1 MPGPESGWM
10 DGNTTT
16 KKQTIFRIT
25 PVLSRRMNICEKFLP
40 AFATITSCPPFA
52 HKKIGFRPG
61 SPNLSLYSSKT
72 KDRANMK
79 SYHIL
84 VLLLSLFVLDADA
97 SPGTQEGGV
106 CMVDGAF
113 NVSCLATTKKGGM
126 LADNA
131 KQEEHQHARPRKF
144 AQSPRVYK
152 SAKEFGEEAVVSS
165 SSWHRD
171 SLKACFI

>member
-1 MPGPESGWM
+1 
-10 DGNTTT
+10 
-16 KKQTIFRIT
+16 
-25 PVLSRRMNICEKFLP
+25 
-40 AFATITSCPPFA
+40 
-52 HKKIGFRPG
+52 
-61 SPNLSLYSSKT
+61 
-72 KDRANMK
+72 MK

-97 SPGTQEGGV
+97 SPGAQEGGV
-106 CMVDGAF
+106 CVVDHGAF
-113 NVSCLATTKKGGM
+113 NASCLATTKKGM
-126 LADNA
+126 ADNA

-165 SSWHRD
+165 PSWHRD